1 MGDRKPRT
9 LAVRL
14 DSDGDV
20 LLMGPALRA
29 LRSGSSRLELLV
41 SPSGEPAARLLPGVD
56 EVLVLDATW
65 TGLDPSPVDPA
76 GLGALVEQLRSRAHD
91 VCVVFTSFHQSPLPM
106 ALLARWAGIPRVA
119 ATCDDHPGS
128 LLDVRHRR
136 LSDGDDDGG
145 PGGGHEVLAALRL
158 AEAAGFPAP
167 LRDDQQLRLRP
178 LPARVPVDL
187 PSSDYVVVHPGASV
201 PSRRI
206 GFALAHAF
214 ATSLLADGWDV
225 VVTGGPGEEE
235 LCREATPA
243 GATSIAGRTSLPEL
257 ASVLQRASAVVV
269 GNTGPAHLAAAVGTP
284 VVSIFAPVVPVE
296 RWGPWRV
303 PHLVLGDQRAS
314 CRGTRA
320 RECPVLGHPCVSTI
334 APLQVSD
341 AVKQLAGIPTAP
353 ALRAAT
359 GGGAA

>member
-1 MGDRKPRT
+1 MGERSPRT

-29 LRSGSSRLELLV
+29 LRAGSSRLDLLV
-41 SPSGEPAARLLPGVD
+41 SPSGAHAARLLPCVD
-56 EVLVLDATW
+56 EVLVLDSPW
-65 TGLDPSPVDPA
+65 TGFDPSPVDPA
-76 GLGALVEQLRSRAHD
+76 GLNALVERLRSRAHD
-91 VCVVFTSFHQSPLPM
+91 VCVVFTSYHQSPLPM

-136 LSDGDDDGG
+136 MPDGDDDGG
-145 PGGGHEVLAALRL
+145 PRGGHEVTAALRL

-167 LRDDQQLRLRP
+167 LGDDELLRLRP
-178 LPARVPVDL
+178 LPAHPPVGL
-187 PSSDYVVVHPGASV
+187 PSTDYVVVHPGASV

-214 ATSLLADGWDV
+214 ASSLLADGWEV

-235 LCREATPA
+235 LCAEATPA
-243 GATSIAGRTSLPEL
+243 GATSIAGRTSLTEL
-257 ASVLQRASAVVV
+257 ASVLEGASAVVV

-296 RWGPWRV
+296 RWGPWGV
-303 PHLVLGDQRAS
+303 PHVVLGDQRAG
-314 CRGTRA
+314 CRATRA
-320 RECPVLGHPCVSTI
+320 RECPVLGHPCVSTV

-341 AVKQLAGIPTAP
+341 AVKELAGIPLAP
-353 ALRAAT
+353 T
-359 GGGAA
+359 VPTISPGGAA